1 MDQRLNHLLRLVVE
15 EFVASGEPVSSQS
28 IVDRNQ
34 LDVSPATVRNWFAEL
49 DELGWL
55 MQPHTS
61 GGRIPTETG
70 FKQYVANEVVTR
82 PAGKRVR
89 DRLKEAAAVEGERR
103 VKAVARELADLSGLA
118 AIVALHESD
127 TYYTGLSQLFAQ
139 NEFKNWQR
147 VVSLTELLD
156 HLDDTLG
163 NLRHQSFT
171 TPQIFLGKDCPFG
184 PACGAVVV
192 SSSHGL
198 VGILGP
204 LRMDYQDALS
214 NLLSALEALE

>member
-1 MDQRLNHLLRLVVE
+1 MDQRLNNLLRLVVE
-15 EFVASGEPVSSQS
+15 EFVASGEPVSSQT
-28 IVDRNQ
+28 IVDHYK

-61 GGRIPTETG
+61 GGRVPTETG
-70 FKQYVANEVVTR
+70 FKHYVATEVVAR

-89 DRLKEAAAVEGERR
+89 ERLKDAATTDGHR

-118 AIVALHESD
+118 VIAALHESD

-139 NEFKNWQR
+139 SEFKNWQR

-163 NLRHQSFT
+163 SLRHQQFT
-171 TPQIFLGKDCPFG
+171 TPQIFLGKECPFG

-192 SSSHGL
+192 TSSHGL

-204 LRMDYQDALS
+204 LRMDYQDAFS
-214 NLLSALEALE
+214 NLISALEALN